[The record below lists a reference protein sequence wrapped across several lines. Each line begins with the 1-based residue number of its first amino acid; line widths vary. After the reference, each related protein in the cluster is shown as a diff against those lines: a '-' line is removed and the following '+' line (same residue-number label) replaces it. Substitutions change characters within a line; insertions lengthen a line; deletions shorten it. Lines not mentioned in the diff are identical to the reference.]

1 MADMLLRVLFILLVS
16 SILVAAADAPLPG
29 LRVEAIDAGSVLYV
43 KNTWDRPLTAYL
55 IELVGYPGSSFSLF
69 KDDPAAAIA
78 PGAELKIPIVN
89 MTVGAAPEYVKMT
102 GAVYADGSLAGAA
115 EKTALMLGRRK
126 FVIAT
131 TGELV
136 QRIHKGGDKAALIA
150 SLIEWSASLPPSTRP
165 RRNSPEAVNQAA
177 GRELIA
183 SACAALEKGTPES
196 VIAAL
201 KASEAAL
208 SAAKP

>member
-1 MADMLLRVLFILLVS
+1 MADMLSRVVFLLLLAS
-16 SILVAAADAPLPG
+16 TMVAGADAPLPG
-29 LRVEAIDAGSVLYV
+29 LRVEAVDAGSVLYV
-43 KNTWDRPLTAYL
+43 KNNWDRPLAAYL
-55 IELVGYPGSSFSLF
+55 IELVGYPGSSFSLYR
-69 KDDPAAAIA
+69 DDPAAAIA

-89 MTVGAAPEYVKMT
+89 MTVGAAPEYVKLT
-102 GAVYADGSLAGAA
+102 GAIYADGSLAGAP
-115 EKTALMLGRRK
+115 EKSALMLGRRK

-136 QRIHKGGDKAALIA
+136 ERIQKGGDKAALIA
-150 SLIEWSASLPPSTRP
+150 SLKEWSAALPPATRP

-196 VIAAL
+196 VTAGLKAQAAAL
-201 KASEAAL
+201 A
-208 SAAKP
+208 AAKP